1 MKYGKIKNVV
11 AAGLLSITFPFT
23 ASALVMKTDGVWTSG
38 KLENGNNA
46 SGVGT
51 DTIKWGKDIGN
62 GKSSY
67 VFDGTSITLDSYLT
81 NGQAFS
87 IGTFTHN
94 NMTIQSPSL
103 KTAVLDINVGVGG
116 TTYKSSLNFAFAHNE
131 TPNNGNPCS
140 GTGITSGIACP
151 DIVEINKWVNNLE
164 QVAFNGKLYQLNIFG
179 FKQSATGAYTT
190 KFVTTEGMSN
200 STNIYAKFTQVG
212 LPPVSVSEPGA
223 LAFIGLGLLG
233 LGLARRKTKIA

>member
-1 MKYGKIKNVV
+1 MEYGRIRNVV
-11 AAGLLSITFPFT
+11 VAGLFALSFPLT
-23 ASALVMKTDGVWTSG
+23 ANALVMNTDGVWTSA
-38 KLENGNNA
+38 KLDNGSNA

-51 DTIKWGKDIGN
+51 DTIKWGG
-62 GKSSY
+62 GSAKSSY
-67 VFDGTSITLDSYLT
+67 VFDGTNITLDSYLT

-94 NMTIQSPSL
+94 NKTINYPSL
-103 KTAVLDINVGVGG
+103 KTAVLDIDIGVGG
-116 TTYKSSLNFAFAHNE
+116 TTYKSSLNFAFKHNE

-140 GTGITSGIACP
+140 GTGITTGVACP

-164 QVAFNGKLYQLNIFG
+164 QVAFNGKLYELNIFG
-179 FKQSATGAYTT
+179 FKQSATGEYTT
-190 KFVTTEGMSN
+190 KFVTTEGLSN
-200 STNIYAKFTQVG
+200 STNIYAQFTQVG
-212 LPPVSVSEPGA
+212 LPPVSVSKPGA